1 MLASGDQLTYFTFP
15 MPGKLVTPAGLK
27 KYQDELNYLKNT
39 KRRDIAERVR
49 AAKEQGDLAENA
61 EYAAAKEEQAHAE
74 GRIEELESILKTVTV
89 VEKETK
95 GATIGIGSTIKVG
108 VNGQVMDF
116 EIVGANEADPSG
128 GKISN
133 ESAVGQ
139 ALLGKKKGDKVDVET
154 PGGVVAYVVEDVR

>member
-1 MLASGDQLTYFTFP
+1 

-39 KRRDIAERVR
+39 KRREIAERVR

-95 GATIGIGSTIKVG
+95 GVTISIGSQIKVR
-108 VNGQVMDF
+108 VDGQAMDF
-116 EIVGANEADPSG
+116 EIVGANEADPAG